1 MVSPLG
7 KIMFR
12 AVKPPNIKVTKEEW
26 YNTKNN
32 ITRKIKSEE
41 GISLKPDVSTLEID
55 NATAEN
61 SGTYQLSVESSIG
74 TLKSNTITVFVEGNS
89 VCNVYIKIYNRFI
102 FFI

>member
-1 MVSPLG
+1 
-7 KIMFR
+7 MFR

-74 TLKSNTITVFVEGNS
+74 TLKSNTITVFVEGKS
-89 VCNVYIKIYNRFI
+89 VCNVNIHVKMYNRFI

>member
-1 MVSPLG
+1 
-7 KIMFR
+7 MFR

-89 VCNVYIKIYNRFI
+89 VCNVNIHVKMYNRFI